1 MNKSDYNIRI
11 QKISSLDNC
20 SDNIYKFTSL
30 SNICT
35 AFCLSRNTVYFFID
49 EGLIA
54 ISKENNCLFMDS
66 SSINKLKTISHLKN
80 DLDINNEGI
89 SVILSMR
96 EKVINY
102 QDKLKIIAD
111 SLKKSSDVEE
121 ILNNLKNCGFFDF

>member
-1 MNKSDYNIRI
+1 MNKSDSNMTI

-35 AFCLSRNTVYFFID
+35 TFCLSRNTVYFFID

-66 SSINKLKTISHLKN
+66 ASINKLKTISHLKN

-102 QDKLKIIAD
+102 QNKFKIIAN
-111 SLKKSSDVEE
+111 SLKKTTDVEE
-121 ILNNLKNCGFFDF
+121 ILNNLKNCGFFNF

>member
-1 MNKSDYNIRI
+1 MNKSDSNMKI
-11 QKISSLDNC
+11 QKISSLDIH

-49 EGLIA
+49 EGSIA
-54 ISKENNCLFMDS
+54 INKENNCLFIDS
-66 SSINKLKTISHLKN
+66 SSINKLQTISHLKN
-80 DLDINNEGI
+80 DLYINNEGI

-102 QDKLKIIAD
+102 QDKFKIIAD

>member
-1 MNKSDYNIRI
+1 MSKSDYNIKI
-11 QKISSLDNC
+11 QTISSSDKC
-20 SDNIYKFTSL
+20 ADNIYKFTSL

-66 SSINKLKTISHLKN
+66 TSINKLKTISHLKN

-102 QDKLKIIAD
+102 QDKFKIIAD
-111 SLKKSSDVEE
+111 SLKKSNDVEE
-121 ILNNLKNCGFFDF
+121 ILNNLKNCGFFNF